1 MNGSTAD
8 MARQLIEGPPT
19 DTAPQ
24 AGPPWLTIADIG
36 KLPTYQEG
44 LPTITTGFE
53 TFDRALNGGFRPE
66 SVYILAGRTGSAK
79 STLASNIV
87 RRVALTGACTLLFK
101 LEESPV
107 EAVWRMHAAA
117 SQIDLSRLLD
127 GAKLC
132 DGERAALRDGWTLIE
147 DLPIRVSDARNIFDI
162 DRIATE
168 HAADGGKLVVIDQ
181 LSMIEYPGAAVGYET
196 ATQISAHLRTLA
208 RRLHLPILLVV
219 QVNRAASRGRERLT
233 CNDLRDSGALEND
246 ACAVLLI
253 DRVRPPDVWGTDPF
267 TLEILVGKNRSGRTT
282 RDRDAGLELLWWP
295 RCCRVEDGK
304 GAQE

>member
-1 MNGSTAD
+1 MNESTAD
-8 MARQLIEGPPT
+8 MARQLIDGPPT

-24 AGPPWLTIADIG
+24 AGPSWLTIADIG
-36 KLPTYQEG
+36 KLPTYREG
-44 LPTITTGFE
+44 LPTITTGFG
-53 TFDRALNGGFRPE
+53 TFDGVLNGGFRPE

-79 STLASNIV
+79 STVASNMV
-87 RRVALTGACTLLFK
+87 RRVALTGACVLLFK
-101 LEESPV
+101 LEESPT
-107 EAVWRMHAAA
+107 EAIWRMHAAA
-117 SQIDLSRLLD
+117 AQVDLARLLD
-127 GAKLC
+127 GAELSN
-132 DGERAALRDGWTLIE
+132 GERVALRDGWSLIE
-147 DLPIRVSDARNIFDI
+147 NLPIRVSEARNIFDI

-196 ATQISAHLRTLA
+196 ATQISAHLRRLA
-208 RRLHLPILLVV
+208 RTLHLPMLLVV

-253 DRVRPPDVWGTDPF
+253 DRIRPPDVCATDPC
-267 TLEILVGKNRSGRTT
+267 TLEILVGKSRYGRTT
-282 RDRDAGLELLWWP
+282 RDKDGPLELLWWP